1 MIDPHRYDI
10 SVRRRDVEGEVLFE
24 ASVVEL
30 PDVSAYADTYQ
41 EAYDLVI
48 ASIRDLSAHAEKTGS
63 PFPQP
68 RDDRDDEF
76 SGRVTLRLPKRVH
89 RLAATAAKVQGVS
102 LNQYLSTVIA
112 NDVTRKDTLYEIQK
126 CAVNLRDMWGV
137 PRWGGSYVETPQKGC
152 YVVVTSGSSV
162 AATEAQA
169 TAGSTFDAPAQ
180 PYVPSALISNQRKY
194 A

>member
-30 PDVSAYADTYQ
+30 PDVSAYAETYQ

-48 ASIRDLSAHAEKTGS
+48 ASIRDLSTHAEKTGS

-112 NDVTRKDTLYEIQK
+112 NDVSRKDTMDEIQK
-126 CAVNLRDMWGV
+126 CAVNLRDIWNASNLGASRELMPQKRCYVILTTSGAV
-137 PRWGGSYVETPQKGC
+137 SPTETHATPGATFDIPAQSYVPPEL
-152 YVVVTSGSSV
+152 
-162 AATEAQA
+162 
-169 TAGSTFDAPAQ
+169 
-180 PYVPSALISNQRKY
+180 LIRDRKY